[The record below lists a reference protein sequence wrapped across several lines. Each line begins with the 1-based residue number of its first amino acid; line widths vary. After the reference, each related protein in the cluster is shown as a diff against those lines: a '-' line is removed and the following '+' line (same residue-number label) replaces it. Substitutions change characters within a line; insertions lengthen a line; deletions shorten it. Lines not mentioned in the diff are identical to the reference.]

1 MTAPHG
7 PSERMPD
14 ALAEKLARADLEAFG
29 EDDIPPWSDLTPE
42 ERRDAIDETRASLAP
57 YYPLIQAEVR
67 AAVVAEVLAIV
78 EGEAAKQRRLASD
91 AAASKGLGVMHFVA
105 GTEADAIATAIRAQL
120 PPVSAPGPTLPRTPS
135 GWDGPTMREFVRGR
149 EWSCVQAETGD
160 VITLDDRGL
169 VTLYGFDGTPLSD
182 LQALLAALASRAE
195 RGPGDAND

>member
-7 PSERMPD
+7 PSEKVLDGFLHRWKNLVGECEYTAATGNP
-14 ALAEKLARADLEAFG
+14 ALNRAAREALWALGAE
-29 EDDIPPWSDLTPE
+29 IV
-42 ERRDAIDETRASLAP
+42 
-57 YYPLIQAEVR
+57 AEVR

-105 GTEADAIATAIRAQL
+105 GTEADAIATAIRALL

-195 RGPGDAND
+195 RGPDAGGEG

>member
-7 PSERMPD
+7 PSEKVVEACIEASRREWEKE
-14 ALAEKLARADLEAFG
+14 LASGGQGSWARWMA
-29 EDDIPPWSDLTPE
+29 
-42 ERRDAIDETRASLAP
+42 ERDVRAM
-57 YYPLIQAEVR
+57 YPMIAAEVR
-67 AAVVAEVLAIV
+67 AAVVAECVKVA
-78 EGEAAKQRRLASD
+78 EARATMQRRLAYHTPTEDDESTT
-91 AAASKGLGVMHFVA
+91 GQRIMHFVA
-105 GTEADAIATAIRAQL
+105 GTEADAVASDIRAL
-120 PPVSAPGPTLPRTPS
+120 LAAPAGAVSAPGPTLPRTPS